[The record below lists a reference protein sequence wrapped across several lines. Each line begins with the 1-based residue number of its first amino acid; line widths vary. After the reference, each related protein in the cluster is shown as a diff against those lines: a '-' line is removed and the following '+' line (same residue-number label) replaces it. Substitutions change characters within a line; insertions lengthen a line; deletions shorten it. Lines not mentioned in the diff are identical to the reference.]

1 MEKILF
7 SIEYDFNNV
16 SPALLWSYIST
27 QDGLASWFADS
38 VDING
43 KHFTFYWNNEKRSAI
58 QASQRSGISIKLRW
72 CDETNKKYYF
82 ELKLIQNELTKNTT
96 LVISDFANKNEIK
109 DYIDLWDEQ
118 IAILQKKVGA

>member
-43 KHFTFYWNNEKRSAI
+43 KHFTFYWNSEKRSAI
-58 QASQRSGISIKLRW
+58 QASQRSGISIKFRW

-82 ELKLIQNELTKNTT
+82 ELKLVQNELTNNTT
-96 LVISDFANKNEIK
+96 LVVSDFANKNEIK

-118 IAILQKKVGA
+118 ITILQKKVGA